1 MATQRGKSW
10 YGVVRVPG
18 VKIPIRKS
26 FGTSK
31 DSAEAWENACKKAI
45 ADGLPIPD
53 SQVMK
58 GDGSVGEFFTQA
70 YNHLWANKKG
80 DQKKLYQINS
90 HIRFFGTNLPI
101 SAIDYN
107 AIVRF
112 TNYWSETNRPSSVN
126 SKLSDIK
133 MILEHAVDC
142 GHIQKVPKIKRLKSS
157 QGRLRFLGDI
167 ESKELLQAFRHL
179 GFADDYYLTV
189 FLLEQGNR
197 ICETVIREHGDSRNV
212 MMNTPPI
219 EWSDVSMPVGTAP
232 RVRVTHPD
240 GHISEEPAVTF
251 WETKNGSFRTI
262 PLTPLSIESLE
273 YGRDQG
279 WERPFAG
286 ITYESY
292 YRNFQKVR
300 EFLGFSDDRE
310 YTPHILRHTC
320 ASNFAIRGMDI
331 RRIKDWMGHSS
342 ISTTLIYAKLAPTH
356 LFSMVSVPD
365 ANFPI
370 QTNWRAA

>member
-1 MATQRGKSW
+1 
-10 YGVVRVPG
+10 
-18 VKIPIRKS
+18 
-26 FGTSK
+26 
-31 DSAEAWENACKKAI
+31 
-45 ADGLPIPD
+45 
-53 SQVMK
+53 
-58 GDGSVGEFFTQA
+58 
-70 YNHLWANKKG
+70 
-80 DQKKLYQINS
+80 
-90 HIRFFGTNLPI
+90 
-101 SAIDYN
+101 
-107 AIVRF
+107 
-112 TNYWSETNRPSSVN
+112 
-126 SKLSDIK
+126 

-157 QGRLRFLGDI
+157 QGRLRFLSDI